1 MASPGRLH
9 EIGLQQH
16 VWLPATRAV
25 SGCCSLCVP
34 LQTQMLLDAA
44 WSVVGVRSRLLQP
57 VHASADAK
65 VVQRDGARLAAA
77 QMRSE
82 AVAARACQC
91 RNVTIADANVVQ
103 LDAAWPVSGVRS
115 RLLQLVHA
123 TADAN
128 VVQLDVSGARSTLLQ
143 PVHGTVDAKVV
154 QRDGARLAATQM
166 RSEVVA
172 ARA

>member
-1 MASPGRLH
+1 MVAQGREGSASVASGVLLACSSASGVSSRVKH
-9 EIGLQQH
+9 
-16 VWLPATRAV
+16 TR
-25 SGCCSLCVP
+25 
-34 LQTQMLLDAA
+34 DAPPM
-44 WSVVGVRSRLLQP
+44 V
-57 VHASADAK
+57 DAK
-65 VVQRDGARLAAA
+65 RNAAFAVASGARLAAA